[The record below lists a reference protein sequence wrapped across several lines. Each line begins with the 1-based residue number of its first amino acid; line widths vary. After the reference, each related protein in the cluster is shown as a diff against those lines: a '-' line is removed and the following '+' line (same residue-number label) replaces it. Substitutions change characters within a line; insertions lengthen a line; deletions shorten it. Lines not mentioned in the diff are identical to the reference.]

1 MIDIAS
7 INRTSPA
14 AFAKIMPSRT
24 PMASFCK
31 TIECDQHNQLL
42 NAHCRCVLGSPPIH
56 TDHAAPTIFASLA
69 SADDQIPIDPR
80 LC

>member
-31 TIECDQHNQLL
+31 TFECGQHNQLL
-42 NAHCRCVLGSPPIH
+42 NAHCRCVLGTPPTRCVH
-56 TDHAAPTIFASLA
+56 TAATIFASTA
-69 SADDQIPIDPR
+69 SAKDQIAIAPR
-80 LC
+80 RC